1 MENEKRKTLKKI
13 QIWQCMKSISMS
25 TSELLSYDGEF
36 MHLPQLALNF
46 YVALW
51 DRYFWQVEQFL

>member
-1 MENEKRKTLKKI
+1 
-13 QIWQCMKSISMS
+13 MKSISMS
-25 TSELLSYDGEF
+25 TSELLSYGGEF

-46 YVALW
+46 YVALL